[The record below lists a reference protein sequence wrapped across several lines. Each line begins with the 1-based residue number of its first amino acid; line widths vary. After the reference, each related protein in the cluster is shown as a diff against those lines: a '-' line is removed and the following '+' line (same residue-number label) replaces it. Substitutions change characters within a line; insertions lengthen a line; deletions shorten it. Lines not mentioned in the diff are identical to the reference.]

1 VKLRTPYRRHAWIPA
16 VVPADAR
23 CFRVHDAE
31 LAGLLCEAGAEVVDT
46 KPEVEIGPVDGLRGD
61 GPCTVVPL
69 EAPRREVESRLVRA
83 GGRVRESFRIR
94 REARR
99 AEAALQQ
106 LGYGSTAVATWEL
119 EQHVRAPWLPTGRP
133 RARGA
138 ERFPLGAVVVGHRSS
153 RLPTALE
160 AALACVSA
168 DDGHDTLAA
177 LPTVRAGM
185 LVAFSA
191 EGVLRVAIGP
201 GRTEMERQRETL
213 ALLRRCRPTAAV
225 SDRVPWPLDSG
236 RIGLADWSL
245 ERTLPGKAVAHEG
258 GQRFSADCLDFLAEL
273 FRATDDESGEDV
285 LARDADLVAS
295 AADVADRAPIESLA
309 RALEAEIA
317 GVPVGFGHG
326 DFWGGNLLAQN
337 GRLVGVVDWDA
348 AGPGRLPLLDL
359 FHFRL
364 SAAASRARRPLGH
377 VIADEFEQSGM
388 DELTREYCER
398 IDLEPDDHLRRAL
411 LAVYWLDYIAYQV
424 RFFID
429 PSDRPKWVR
438 DNVAVVVG
446 VLRSRRASV
455 LPAA

>member
-1 VKLRTPYRRHAWIPA
+1 M
-16 VVPADAR
+16 VPADAR
-23 CFRVHDAE
+23 RFRVHDAD
-31 LAGLLCEAGAEVVDT
+31 LAGLLREAGAELT
-46 KPEVEIGPVDGLRGD
+46 ETQPEVEIGTVEALRGD
-61 GPCTVVPL
+61 GRSAVVPL
-69 EAPRREVESRLVRA
+69 EAPLREVDSRLVRA
-83 GGRVRESFRIR
+83 GRRVRDSFRIR

-99 AEAALQQ
+99 AEAALHQ

-119 EQHVRAPWLPTGRP
+119 EQHVRAPWLPTGRSP
-133 RARGA
+133 ARGA
-138 ERFPLGAVVVGHRSS
+138 ERFPLGAAVVGHHSS

-160 AALACVSA
+160 AALECVSH
-168 DDGHDTLAA
+168 DDGPETLTA

-185 LVAFSA
+185 LVALSA

-201 GRTEMERQRETL
+201 GRLEMERQRETL
-213 ALLRRCRPTAAV
+213 GLLRRCRPATAV

-236 RIGLADWSL
+236 HTGLADWSL
-245 ERTLPGKAVAHEG
+245 ERRLPGKPVAHEG
-258 GQRFSADCLDFLAEL
+258 GQRFSADCLDFLTRL
-273 FRATDDESGEDV
+273 FLATDDESGEDV
-285 LARDADLVAS
+285 LARDAELVAS
-295 AADVADRAPIESLA
+295 AADGADRAPIESLA
-309 RALEAEIA
+309 RALESEIA

-326 DFWGGNLLAQN
+326 DFWGGNLLAEN
-337 GRLVGVVDWDA
+337 GRLVGVVDWDG

-364 SAAASRARRPLGH
+364 SAAASRAHRPLGH
-377 VIADEFEQSGM
+377 VIADELKQPAM

-398 IDLEPDDHLRRAL
+398 IDLEPDAHLRRAL

-429 PSDRPKWVR
+429 PSGRPKWVR

-446 VLRSRRASV
+446 ALRSRRASV